1 MCSIIDVPL
10 PASGRLQRRL
20 GSRQRLSAGVELGG
34 EARRAQR
41 VGRSM
46 ERPPD
51 TRPPEDD
58 DQIGYRNASE
68 EADYDKRGSQSPG
81 PGEPPVDE
89 PQPDDDGSSS

>member
-1 MCSIIDVPL
+1 
-10 PASGRLQRRL
+10 
-20 GSRQRLSAGVELGG
+20 
-34 EARRAQR
+34 
-41 VGRSM
+41 M

-68 EADYDKRGSQSPG
+68 EADYDERGSQSPG